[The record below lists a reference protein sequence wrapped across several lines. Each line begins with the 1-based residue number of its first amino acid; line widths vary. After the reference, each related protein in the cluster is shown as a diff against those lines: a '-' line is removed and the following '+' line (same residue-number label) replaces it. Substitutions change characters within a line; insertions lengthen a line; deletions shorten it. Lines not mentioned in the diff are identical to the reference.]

1 MKRIALL
8 TDGWKKLIT
17 HAWADGIITAIQKED
32 KDIALFQFNCWGNG
46 THDTMEREGEYN
58 IFRLPDLR
66 DFDGVVID
74 MTNTSIRAFQSLI
87 LDKIK
92 SVSIPVVF
100 IGTEEPGYYS
110 VEVDNSEPIKELVR
124 HLYNVHGCRRFVF
137 AGGPRQ
143 NAENISRVKAYT
155 EVIQELGLNPLN
167 NPIYYENF
175 EFEAGIKYMHQLA
188 NSKTTLPDAFI
199 CSNDNI
205 AAGLCY
211 EAARMG
217 YRVPDD
223 FRVTG
228 FDNMEKARL
237 FDPQITTVTQ
247 IREEIGAKSLWVLE
261 QVWEGNE
268 PPLRNTVPAECV
280 YTESCGCPN
289 AQRVN
294 YREFLKDTVVNEVYT
309 MNQEEMLFDL
319 QSKISGQTT
328 IEHAISMIAEYFDQ
342 RDCDGYYMVLDR
354 RILIADMDV
363 ELMRKGYDH
372 NQLHIAVARENKCLK
387 RLPIGDDESKLFS
400 YLSERGR
407 GVHYIYTPLHFR
419 NLCIGYAVVKN
430 PRFLKSN
437 QNYYDVQV
445 AIMSVLQG
453 KFYSLQLQN
462 SYEKMQDIYNRD
474 QLTGI
479 YNRIAY
485 EENFCPAFELYGQEG
500 YNIAVFLA
508 DADGFKEINDVHG
521 HAFGDHVLVE
531 IAKAL
536 QGNLPKGGYVCRYG
550 GDEFVGFFPGADEE
564 KVNEY
569 REKVLKQLGDQWIN
583 LSLGV
588 ILVPGESDG
597 TLNDYVK
604 KADEEMYEVK
614 RRRKAEKMGQ
624 R

>member
-1 MKRIALL
+1 MRKIALL

-17 HAWADGIITAIQKED
+17 HAWADGIITAIQKEN
-32 KDIALFQFNCWGNG
+32 KDIALFQYNCWGNG

-66 DFDGVVID
+66 EFDGVVID

-87 LDKIK
+87 LDKLRNIQ
-92 SVSIPVVF
+92 IPVVF
-100 IGTEEPGYYS
+100 IGTEEPGFYS
-110 VEVDNSEPIKELVR
+110 VEVDNSGPIKEIVR
-124 HLYNVHGCRRFVF
+124 HLYNEHGCRRFVF
-137 AGGPRQ
+137 AGGPKH
-143 NAENISRVKAYT
+143 NAENTTRIRAYT
-155 EVIQELGLNPLN
+155 EVLQELGLNPLD

-175 EFEAGIKYMHQLA
+175 EFEAGVKYMKQMA
-188 NSKTTLPDAFI
+188 NSQTVLPDAFV

-211 EAARMG
+211 QAHKMG

-223 FRVTG
+223 FKVTG

-247 IREEIGAKSLWVLE
+247 IRETIGAKSLWVLE
-261 QVWEGNE
+261 QVWAGNE
-268 PPLRNTVPAECV
+268 PPLKNTVPAECV
-280 YTESCGCPN
+280 FTESCGCPN
-289 AQRVN
+289 AGKVN
-294 YREFLKDTVVNEVYT
+294 YREFLKETVVDSVKA

-319 QSKISGQTT
+319 QSKISGQTS
-328 IEHAISMIAEYFDQ
+328 IERAIGMIGEYFDQ

-354 RILIADMDV
+354 RVLKADMDV
-363 ELMRKGYDH
+363 ELVRKGYDH
-372 NQLHIAVARENKCLK
+372 NNLNIVVARENKSLK
-387 RLPIGDDESKLFS
+387 QLPIGDREDKLFE
-400 YLSERGR
+400 YLTEAGS

-419 NLCIGYAVVKN
+419 NMCIGYAVVKN
-430 PRFLKSN
+430 PRFLRMN

-462 SYEKMQDIYNRD
+462 SYERMQDIYNRD

-485 EENFCPAFELYGQEG
+485 EENFRPAFELYCQEG
-500 YNIAVFLA
+500 YDVAVFLA
-508 DADGFKEINDVHG
+508 DADSFKEINDSHG

-536 QGNLPKGGYVCRYG
+536 SANLPKGGYVCRYG
-550 GDEFVGFFPGADEE
+550 GDEYVGFFPRATAEMVE
-564 KVNEY
+564 EY
-569 REKVLKQLGDQWIN
+569 RDKVLKQLNDQWIS
-583 LSLGV
+583 LSLGI

-597 TLNDYVK
+597 DLNDYVK
-604 KADEEMYEVK
+604 QADEAMYEIK
-614 RRRKAEKMGQ
+614 RKKKEA
-624 R
+624 